1 MNILE
6 LQDCCD
12 VEELAEW
19 AKREKLGARFQSG
32 LEEVVKQGGLHTVTD
47 TFLSGLGIMLP
58 GMRKKILDSIKRKLV
73 GNKKVRFGEIMKY
86 DPILNKKP
94 STKCPWV
101 EIDEIE
107 VRHDKETWQAAIR
120 TWRFCT
126 TGLDGLEEISLLRKA
141 FDTWR
146 PKPKVPGPGM
156 ANGQGVLVGMGSR
169 VDSWIEVHLL
179 IHLDPS

>member
-1 MNILE
+1 LNILE

-12 VEELAEW
+12 VEELTEW

-58 GMRKKILDSIKRKLV
+58 GMRKKILDAIKRKLV

-86 DPILNKKP
+86 DPILKKP

-141 FDTWR
+141 FDIWR
-146 PKPKVPGPGM
+146 PKPKAPGISGNGQWPGGPGG
-156 ANGQGVLVGMGSR
+156 NGISCGFM
-169 VDSWIEVHLL
+169 D
-179 IHLDPS
+179 

>member
-1 MNILE
+1 MLE
-6 LQDCCD
+6 GCTVTDCCD

-146 PKPKVPGPGM
+146 PKPKGFLRMLQEMLEGIGAFFTSMPCCCREK
-156 ANGQGVLVGMGSR
+156 AL
-169 VDSWIEVHLL
+169 E
-179 IHLDPS
+179 